1 MKKGRNPLMKKF
13 GTLFILLIIASLVL
27 TACQPKEETPLVNT
41 EPQNQ
46 TANEIVVEQN
56 LTGFNP
62 NLAGK
67 ITECT
72 LEQLIPV
79 IPPNQIP
86 PVPLASTEDWIKGS
100 VDAEISIIEYSD
112 FQCPYCSIAAPQLEQ
127 FYLDNADKVNLV
139 FRHLPLPSIHPKAF
153 PAHQAAEAAGMQG
166 KFFEM
171 HDLLFAEQQVWSA
184 GTVSVEGF
192 VDYALELAGKLDL
205 DLAKF
210 EEDYNSEAVL
220 NKITLSYTDA
230 TENIGISGTP
240 TVFIV
245 INGVPYSS
253 SYDYNTL
260 SSILKLIELDKNRY
274 TECPP
279 MVVDVTKVYEATITT
294 SKGDFKIELYP
305 EKAPLAVNS
314 FVFLATEGF
323 YNNVEFHRVI
333 PGFVAQVGDPTGLG
347 MGGPG
352 YEYAN
357 EISDLKFD
365 SEGVLGVA
373 NAGLN
378 TNGSQFFIT
387 FNPVPLKSEDH
398 TIFGQVISG
407 MDVVKNI
414 TLRDPQRNPD
424 FTGDVSESIT
434 ITEQDF
440 E

>member
-1 MKKGRNPLMKKF
+1 MKKF
-13 GTLFILLIIASLVL
+13 GKLFILLIITTLIL
-27 TACQPKEETPLVNT
+27 TACQPKEETPVVET
-41 EPQNQ
+41 QPQNE
-46 TANEIVVEQN
+46 TANEIVVEQPSG
-56 LTGFNP
+56 GFVANMS
-62 NLAGK
+62 GE

-72 LEQLIPV
+72 LEQLIPE
-79 IPPNQIP
+79 IPADQIP
-86 PVPLASTEDWIKGS
+86 PVPLASEDDWVKGAL
-100 VDAEISIIEYSD
+100 DAEISIIEYSD
-112 FQCPYCSIAAPQLEQ
+112 FQCPYCAIAAPQLEQ

-139 FRHLPLPSIHPKAF
+139 FRHLPLTSIHPKAF
-153 PAHQAAEAAGMQG
+153 SAHQAAEAAGIQG

-184 GTVSVEGF
+184 DTVSVEGF
-192 VDYALELAGKLDL
+192 LDYALELAGKLDL
-205 DLAKF
+205 DLAQF
-210 EEDYNSEAVL
+210 EEDYNSEEVL

-245 INGVPYSS
+245 INGVPYSA

-260 SSILKLIELDKNRY
+260 SSIVKLIELDKNRY

-294 SKGDFKIELYP
+294 TKGDFTVELYP

-314 FVFLATEGF
+314 FVFLAVEGF

-333 PGFVAQVGDPTGLG
+333 PGFVAQAGDPSGLG

-373 NAGLN
+373 NAGVD

-387 FNPVPLKSEDH
+387 YAAQTALDGGYTV
-398 TIFGQVISG
+398 FGKVIDG
-407 MDVVKNI
+407 MDVVTRLNAV
-414 TLRDPQRNPD
+414 DPQQGITAETLD
-424 FTGDVSESIT
+424 KILSIT
-434 ITEQDF
+434 ITEK
-440 E
+440 

>member
-1 MKKGRNPLMKKF
+1 MKKF
-13 GTLFILLIIASLVL
+13 GTLLIVLIIASLVL
-27 TACQPKEETPLVNT
+27 AACQPKEETPLVAT
-41 EPQNQ
+41 EPQNE
-46 TANEIVVEQN
+46 TTNEIVVEQPSG
-56 LTGFNP
+56 GFVANMS
-62 NLAGK
+62 GK

-72 LEQLIPV
+72 LGQLIPE
-79 IPPNQIP
+79 IPADQIP
-86 PVPLASTEDWIKGS
+86 PVPAVSADDWILGPR
-100 VDAEISIIEYSD
+100 DAEISIIEYSD
-112 FQCPYCSIAAPQLEQ
+112 FQCPYCAIATPQLERFQ
-127 FYLDNADKVNLV
+127 SENADSVNLV
-139 FRHLPLPSIHPKAF
+139 FRHLPLTSIHPKAF

-184 GTVSVEGF
+184 DTISVEGF
-192 VDYALELAGKLDL
+192 LDYALELAGKLDL
-205 DLAKF
+205 DLAQF
-210 EEDYNSEAVL
+210 EEDYNSEEVL

-230 TENIGISGTP
+230 TENIGVSGTP

-245 INGVPYSS
+245 INGVPYSA

-260 SSILKLIELDKNRY
+260 SGIVKLIELDKNRY

-279 MVVDVTKVYEATITT
+279 MVVDVEKVYEATITT
-294 SKGDFKIELYP
+294 SKGDFTVELYP

-314 FVFLATEGF
+314 FVFLAVEGF

-373 NAGLN
+373 NAGVD

-387 FNPVPLKSEDH
+387 YAAQTALDGGYTV
-398 TIFGQVISG
+398 FGKVIKG
-407 MDVVKNI
+407 MEVVTSLNAV
-414 TLRDPQRNPD
+414 DPQQGITAETLD
-424 FTGDVSESIT
+424 KIISIT
-434 ITEQDF
+434 IVEK
-440 E
+440 

>member
-1 MKKGRNPLMKKF
+1 MKKF
-13 GTLFILLIIASLVL
+13 GTLLIVLMIASLVL
-27 TACQPKEETPLVNT
+27 VACQPKEETPVVET
-41 EPQNQ
+41 ETENE
-46 TANEIVVEQN
+46 TANEIGVEQN

-294 SKGDFKIELYP
+294 SKGDFTVELYP

-373 NAGLN
+373 NAGAN

-387 FNPVPLKSEDH
+387 YAAQTALDGGYTV
-398 TIFGQVISG
+398 FGKVIEG
-407 MDVVKNI
+407 MDVVTSLNAV
-414 TLRDPQRNPD
+414 DPQQGITAETLD
-424 FTGDVSESIT
+424 KIISIT
-434 ITEQDF
+434 ITEK
-440 E
+440 